1 MKPLALLLPAVVL
14 FAACAPIT
22 PEARIAAS
30 PDAYNALNSRHQAL
44 VRQGQIDTGM
54 TADAVRLAWGD
65 PSRQYEGSDA
75 GRPTQVWEYHR
86 SKPVYST
93 NYYGYYGYGP
103 YGRHGYA
110 VDIAPE
116 IAYIPYRMGT
126 VWFRSGRVVKW
137 ERVR

>member
-1 MKPLALLLPAVVL
+1 MKPLVLLIPVVVFL
-14 FAACAPIT
+14 ASCAPVT

-30 PDAYNALNSRHQAL
+30 PATFNALSDKHQAL
-44 VRQGQIDTGM
+44 VRQGRIDTGM
-54 TADAVRLAWGD
+54 PADAVRLAWGE
-65 PSRQYEGSDA
+65 PSREYEGEDSGKA
-75 GRPTQVWEYHR
+75 TQVWEYHR

-110 VDIAPE
+110 FDVAPE
-116 IAYIPYRMGT
+116 VAYIPYRMGT
-126 VWFRSGRVVKW
+126 VWFRSGRVLKW

>member
-1 MKPLALLLPAVVL
+1 MKPFALLLPLVAL
-14 FAACAPIT
+14 IASCAPLT

-30 PDAYNALNSRHQAL
+30 PDAYNALGTRHQSL

-54 TADAVRLAWGD
+54 PASAVRLAWGE
-65 PSRQYEGSDA
+65 PSREYVGSDA
-75 GRPTQVWEYHR
+75 GKPTQVWEYHR

-93 NYYGYYGYGP
+93 NYYGYYSFGP
-103 YGRHGYA
+103 YRRRGYA
-110 VDIAPE
+110 FDVGPE
-116 IAYIPYRMGT
+116 ITYIPYRMGT